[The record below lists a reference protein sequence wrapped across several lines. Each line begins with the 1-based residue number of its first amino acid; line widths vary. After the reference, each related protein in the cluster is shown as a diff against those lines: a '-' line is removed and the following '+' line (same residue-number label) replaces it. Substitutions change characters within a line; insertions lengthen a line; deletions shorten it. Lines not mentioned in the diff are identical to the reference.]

1 MKFQDGGVNTHDR
14 ARATEGYTLFAPVR
28 HDKAYLIN
36 NDGHVVNQ
44 WQLGRGGI
52 NRCQLTESGNL
63 LVNEGSED
71 GPPLYAGK
79 AGYLRE
85 YDWDGN
91 LVWEHH
97 DQYHHH
103 DGRRL
108 SNGNSMYIAWDPFD
122 DALAARVRGGLPGT
136 EKDGVIYGDLIKEIT
151 PDGELVWQWGT
162 REMEIEK
169 YPICPL
175 CPRAEFA
182 HANTCSP
189 MPNGDI
195 MVSFR
200 VLNLLI
206 VIDKETREISW
217 EYQDLS
223 LGHQHDCHILPNG
236 NVLVFANG
244 FHGQDV
250 NMFSTVREI
259 NFETKETVWEFR
271 ADPVTSFFSANISG
285 AQRLWN
291 GNTLI
296 CEGNKG
302 CLFEVT
308 PEGEIVW
315 EYVNPYLSAHPAFG
329 TTNWIFRAFRYAP
342 GAPELSGRL

>member
-1 MKFQDGGVNTHDR
+1 MTNITTMMVVGSLM
-14 ARATEGYTLFAPVR
+14 AT
-28 HDKAYLIN
+28 AYILP
-36 NDGHVVNQ
+36 GT
-44 WQLGRGGI
+44 R
-52 NRCQLTESGNL
+52 LTMPWRPGC
-63 LVNEGSED
+63 G
-71 GPPLYAGK
+71 
-79 AGYLRE
+79 
-85 YDWDGN
+85 
-91 LVWEHH
+91 
-97 DQYHHH
+97 
-103 DGRRL
+103 
-108 SNGNSMYIAWDPFD
+108 
-122 DALAARVRGGLPGT
+122 GGLPGT
-136 EKDGVIYGDLIKEIT
+136 EKNGVIYGDVIKEIT

-206 VIDKETREISW
+206 VIDKKTREITW

-223 LGHQHDCHILPNG
+223 LGHQHDCHMLPNG

-259 NFETKETVWEFR
+259 NFETKETVWEFK
-271 ADPVTSFFSANISG
+271 ADPVTSFSPQTSRG
-285 AQRLWN
+285 RN
-291 GNTLI
+291 G
-296 CEGNKG
+296 
-302 CLFEVT
+302 
-308 PEGEIVW
+308 
-315 EYVNPYLSAHPAFG
+315 YG
-329 TTNWIFRAFRYAP
+329 TVI
-342 GAPELSGRL
+342 L